1 MFNMKIIL
9 VRYIISTLT
18 TGSGE
23 LNMRV
28 KYVCGEMCSSEYVG

>member
-28 KYVCGEMCSSEYVG
+28 KYVVVKCVVVNM